1 MASGVACKSQA
12 TGAFTVFPD
21 CIGKVEMKTPLY
33 KNLQKKIIIITLCV
47 SFAPLV
53 ALGATIYHQFAR
65 MYKEKIE
72 EQIEYRATAQ
82 AEAVDLFLKE
92 RTAILCA
99 MADTHIFNDMIH
111 EKYLARIF
119 EVMNARAGAFVD
131 LGVISNSG
139 QHLAYV
145 GPYDLRGLNYYQQ
158 PWFADVMSKGLYVSN
173 VYMGYR
179 KSPHFII
186 AVRRQEGLNS
196 WILRATI
203 DPDIFGEIVRSA
215 QVGKTGDAYI
225 VDRKGAYQTRPR
237 FDGEI
242 LSRSHLNTRLFG
254 TGTTV
259 IEEKGV
265 EGKETLYAGTW
276 LKGGKWLLIISQEAG
291 EEMTGLLATRNVE
304 IGIVVCGLLAI
315 ILTTVFTTR
324 LTISR
329 LRDTDQKMNELNA
342 QLVQSDKLA
351 ALGKMAAGVAHEIN
365 NPLAVIIQLTGWM
378 EDLLYEEEFQKS
390 NNYKEYKQAIGD
402 IEDHVERARKVV
414 HNMLGY
420 ARKME
425 PSIEDVDV
433 NSTLKQTIDLLRNH
447 AINNNIEIKTELSD
461 DLPIIAGDQSQLQQ
475 VFLNLINNA
484 IDAIGS
490 EGLIEVT
497 SRQIDSFINIDIIDN
512 GPGIPEDKQKKVFD
526 PFFTTKET
534 GKGTGLGLWVS
545 YDIMSKMG
553 GSISIKSKL
562 GKGTTF
568 TVAVPAL
575 TPEKK

>member
-1 MASGVACKSQA
+1 
-12 TGAFTVFPD
+12 
-21 CIGKVEMKTPLY
+21 MKTPLY
-33 KNLQKKIIIITLCV
+33 TNLQRKIIIITLLV
-47 SFAPLV
+47 SLAPLII
-53 ALGATIYHQFAR
+53 LGATIYDQFSR

-72 EQIEYRATAQ
+72 EQIRYRATAQ

-99 MADTHIFNDMIH
+99 MADTHTFLDMTH

-145 GPYDLRGLNYYQQ
+145 GPYDLKGLNYYQH
-158 PWFADVMSKGLYVSN
+158 PWFDDVMSKGVYVSN

-203 DPDIFGEIVRSA
+203 DPDIFGAIVRSA

-225 VDRKGAYQTRPR
+225 LDRKGVYQTCPR
-237 FDGEI
+237 FDGDI
-242 LSRSHLNTRLFG
+242 LSRSQLNTRLFG

-259 IEEKGV
+259 IEEKDV
-265 EGKETLYAGTW
+265 EGEETLYAGTW
-276 LKGGKWLLIISQEAG
+276 LKSGKWLLIISQEAS

-304 IGIVVCGLLAI
+304 IGIVTCGLLAI

-324 LTISR
+324 LAVRR
-329 LRDTDQKMNELNA
+329 LRDSDQKMNELNA
-342 QLVQSDKLA
+342 QLIQSDKLA

-378 EDLLYEEEFQKS
+378 EDLLYEEEFEKS
-390 NNYKEYKQAIGD
+390 NNYKEYKQAIRD

-425 PSIEDVDV
+425 PRIEDVDV
-433 NSTLKQTIDLLRNH
+433 NSTLQQTIDLLRNH
-447 AINNNIEIKTELSD
+447 AITNNIEITTELSD
-461 DLPIIAGDQSQLQQ
+461 DLSIIASDQSQLQQ
-475 VFLNLINNA
+475 VFLNLITNA

-497 SRQIDSFINIDIIDN
+497 SREVDSFINVDITDN

-534 GKGTGLGLWVS
+534 GKGTGLGLWII
-545 YDIMSKMG
+545 YGIIEKMG
-553 GSISIKSKL
+553 GTISLKSEE
-562 GKGTTF
+562 GEGTTF
-568 TVAVPAL
+568 TVKIPIVE
-575 TPEKK
+575 PEKK

>member
-1 MASGVACKSQA
+1 
-12 TGAFTVFPD
+12 
-21 CIGKVEMKTPLY
+21 MKTPLY
-33 KNLQKKIIIITLCV
+33 KNLQRKIIIITLLV
-47 SFAPLV
+47 SLAPLII
-53 ALGATIYHQFAR
+53 LGVTIYHQFAR
-65 MYKEKIE
+65 MYGEKIE
-72 EQIEYRATAQ
+72 EQIRYRARAQ

-99 MADTHIFNDMIH
+99 MADTHTFNNMTGG
-111 EKYLARIF
+111 KNLAHIF

-145 GPYDLRGLNYYQQ
+145 GPYDLKGLNYYQH
-158 PWFADVMSKGLYVSN
+158 PWFDDVMSKGVYVSN

-196 WILRATI
+196 WVLRATI
-203 DPDIFGEIVRSA
+203 DPDIFGDIVRSA

-225 VDRKGAYQTRPR
+225 LDRKGVYQTYPR
-237 FDGEI
+237 FYGEI
-242 LSRSHLNTRLFG
+242 LTQSHLNTRVFG

-259 IEEKGV
+259 IEERNVKG
-265 EGKETLYAGTW
+265 EETLYAGSW
-276 LKGGKWLLIISQEAG
+276 LKDGKWLLVISQGVA
-291 EEMTGLLATRNVE
+291 EEMTGLFATRIAE
-304 IGIVVCGLLAI
+304 IVIIVCGFLAI
-315 ILTTVFTTR
+315 IFATVFTTQM
-324 LTISR
+324 IIKR
-329 LRDTDQKMNELNA
+329 LRETDSRMNKLNA

-365 NPLAVIIQLTGWM
+365 NPLAVILQKTGWM
-378 EDLLYEEEFQKS
+378 DDLLDEEEFRESENYQE
-390 NNYKEYKQAIGD
+390 YKESLGK

-425 PSIEDVDV
+425 PHLEDVDV
-433 NSTLKQTIDLLRNH
+433 NSTLTQTIDLLRNH
-447 AINNNIEIKTELSD
+447 ALNNNIEITTELSD
-461 DLPIIAGDQSQLQQ
+461 DLPIIASDQSQLQQ
-475 VFLNLINNA
+475 VFLNLMTNA

-497 SRQIDSFINIDIIDN
+497 SREVDSFINVDITDN

-545 YDIMSKMG
+545 YDIVAKMG
-553 GSISIKSKL
+553 GSISVKSEV

-568 TVAVPAL
+568 TVALPAVI
-575 TPEKK
+575 PEKK

>member
-1 MASGVACKSQA
+1 
-12 TGAFTVFPD
+12 
-21 CIGKVEMKTPLY
+21 MKTPLY

-53 ALGATIYHQFAR
+53 ALGATIYYQFAR

-72 EQIEYRATAQ
+72 EQMKYRATSQ

-99 MADTHIFNDMIH
+99 MADTHTFNDMTD
-111 EKYLARIF
+111 EKKLARIF

-139 QHLAYV
+139 QHLAYI
-145 GPYDLRGLNYYQQ
+145 GPYDLKGLNYYQH
-158 PWFADVMSKGLYVSN
+158 PWFNDVMTKGLYVSN

-186 AVRRQEGLNS
+186 AVRRQEGPNS

-203 DPDIFGEIVRSA
+203 DPDIFGDIVRSA

-225 VDRKGAYQTRPR
+225 VDRNGIYQTCPR
-237 FDGEI
+237 FAGEI

-259 IEEKGV
+259 IEEKDV
-265 EGKETLYAGTW
+265 EGEETLYAGTW
-276 LKGGKWLLIISQEAG
+276 LKGGKWLLIISQEAS
-291 EEMTGLLATRNVE
+291 EEMTGLLATRNME

-324 LTISR
+324 LAVGR
-329 LRDTDQKMNELNA
+329 LRNSDQKMNALNA
-342 QLVQSDKLA
+342 QLIQSDKLA

-378 EDLLYEEEFQKS
+378 EDLLYEEEFEKS
-390 NNYKEYKQAIGD
+390 NNYKEYKQAITD

-425 PSIEDVDV
+425 PRIEDVDV

-447 AINNNIEIKTELSD
+447 AITNNIEITTELSD
-461 DLPIIAGDQSQLQQ
+461 NLPIIAGDQSQLQQ
-475 VFLNLINNA
+475 VFLNLLTNA

-497 SRQIDSFINIDIIDN
+497 SREVDSFINVDITDN
-512 GPGIPEDKQKKVFD
+512 GPGIPEDRQKKVFD

-534 GKGTGLGLWVS
+534 GKGTGLGLWII
-545 YDIMSKMG
+545 YGIIEKMG
-553 GSISIKSKL
+553 GTISLKSEE

-568 TVAVPAL
+568 TVEIPIVE
-575 TPEKK
+575 PEKK